1 MNKKRILVAIL
12 SFALSVCAVFGL
24 TACNKGHTHDFG
36 TAYKYNE
43 QQHWKEC
50 ECTEKSDVADH
61 SFNEDGVCV
70 CGYELV
76 KEEKSLMDLFKSL
89 SEIDL
94 AGGVNVT
101 LDGDV
106 FVDDIEAPY
115 YTEADYG
122 NEQTIA
128 LDIAGTLDGEI
139 YFGINEEDKI
149 EINGAVLLDAVGKDE
164 NEKEFLK
171 LTAEAYVVMA
181 DDVIYLKYDVDG
193 SFPGLD
199 ESLQELP
206 GNFMKQ
212 AGQMSI
218 TVEDIIG
225 MIPEEAIG
233 IMTMIGGIIEENAEF
248 INSEL
253 VPLLDRIWG
262 DVDEIVEK
270 IVEVNLESMF
280 KLTEVEDKYEVVYD
294 FDKIK
299 ANAEKLFDT
308 PMATY
313 IDEMLGEGTFEA
325 LKNGVVGVLDLKL
338 SDIVNYVFTTEG
350 LTIKELEDKI
360 NEIGKSIDPEFD
372 LATLLHIEGS
382 LADFIETDEMKAMLS
397 MTIGELIVGTMGNG
411 SGPEDINP
419 MSEEAPDLSAQVE
432 ELKAQ
437 IIAAFDMAGDMTFYD
452 AIMMLVPSTD
462 VDPEEMKQQVEEM
475 TALIFDIAKDVF
487 GYKIIFNEDGKF
499 EKLVIGYTVEQ
510 ETIDKITALI
520 PTEAGVVFVGG
531 GSVIATVTLGE
542 FANAL
547 EVDYDAIIAGFAEV
561 A

>member
-36 TAYKYNE
+36 NTYKNNAT
-43 QQHWKEC
+43 QHWKEC
-50 ECTEKSDVADH
+50 ECGEKSELADH
-61 SFNEDGVCV
+61 SFQNGVCV
-70 CGYELV
+70 CGYEG
-76 KEEKSLMDLFKSL
+76 KSLMELFSSL

-94 AGGVNVT
+94 TDGINIA

-106 FVDDIEAPY
+106 TAEDIEIPY
-115 YTEADYG
+115 YTAENYG
-122 NEQTIA
+122 GMQSEIVDFVANI
-128 LDIAGTLDGEI
+128 DGEL
-139 YFGINEEDKI
+139 YFGMDEDGKLA
-149 EINGAVLLDAVGKDE
+149 INGAIIGEAVGTDE
-164 NEKEFLK
+164 NGDEFV
-171 LTAEAYVVMA
+171 TIDANAYIIMEN
-181 DDVIYLKYDVDG
+181 DVIYLKYFAEGIYV
-193 SFPGLD
+193 GLD
-199 ESLQELP
+199 ESLKELD
-206 GNFMKQ
+206 GNYLPIEE
-212 AGQMSI
+212 GQMSI
-218 TVEDIIG
+218 TVEEIIN
-225 MIPEEAIG
+225 MIPEEVAG
-233 IMTMIGGIIEENAEF
+233 MMTMIGQIIEENSDF
-248 INSEL
+248 INDEL
-253 VPLLDRIWG
+253 APLFDRIWG
-262 DVDEIVEK
+262 DIDEIVEK

-280 KLTEVEDKYEVVYD
+280 TLTEVEDKYEVIYD

-372 LATLLHIEGS
+372 LATLLNIEGS
-382 LADFIETDEMKAMLS
+382 IADFIETDEIKAMLS

-437 IIAAFDMAGDMTFYD
+437 IIEAFDMAGDMTFYD

-487 GYKIIFNEDGKF
+487 DYKIIFNEDGKF

-547 EVDYDAIIAGFAEV
+547 KVDYDAIIAGFAEV